1 MYVLSSQTR
10 GSKSLGSATDANV
23 NMYRNP
29 RILWSVVWKKMR
41 MGHRWSLPWFHPVKA
56 SAIDSLFVHHVF
68 PSSNCPLHER
78 APFPSIFLQDRIL
91 GVSGTPFALRGDSG
105 HCGAPLLRDSRYHPL
120 SPGQS
125 FSIGQTVSVVRESG
139 HGGAPSFHLIYINRR

>member
-1 MYVLSSQTR
+1 MAARPPLLGLSS
-10 GSKSLGSATDANV
+10 SYPISF
-23 NMYRNP
+23 
-29 RILWSVVWKKMR
+29 
-41 MGHRWSLPWFHPVKA
+41 SLPCHLEYLFWESGHGGTTPFKYLSPCQFEY
-56 SAIDSLFVHHVF
+56 SAYLVWE
-68 PSSNCPLHER
+68 SSHG

-91 GVSGTPFALRGDSG
+91 GVSGTPFALRWDSG
-105 HCGAPLLRDSRYHPL
+105 HCGAPLLRGLTRYHPL